1 MLLQKGQKIKIEDA
15 LVSAN
20 LEIAFNLTAP
30 FNADISCFGLDSQ
43 EKLSNE
49 AYMIF
54 YNQKSSPQNEIELLS
69 ESPNCKFSVNLS
81 KLPPSITKLVFT
93 AAIDTDVAATMK
105 QLSTFEF
112 KMNDMLFSLSGND
125 FNEEKA
131 IMLVEFYKKENV
143 WRLGA
148 NGQGFNGGLE
158 DILNHFGGSAESSAP
173 AVQVEPTLVAPTVK
187 PQKISLEKRFEE
199 KAPQLVSLAKKASI
213 SLEKN
218 GLSKVKAKAAFII
231 DASGSMTGQYR
242 SGQVQQ
248 TLNRVFPLGVHF
260 DDDEE
265 LETWAFAL
273 KSQKL
278 NNITFDNYKEYVN
291 KEDSGWNNWMSKL
304 NCAYNNEPAV
314 IIDVIK
320 HFTGLTPPEFK
331 VERKGFLGLGEKIIT
346 TSEEFA
352 TKIDSKIPIV
362 ILFISDGGVAHNEH
376 IEYLI
381 KWSSTL
387 PIFWQFIGI
396 GGSNYGALEKLDN
409 LAGRYVDN
417 ADFFSIDKLNDLT
430 ESELYDKMMGEFP
443 HWLKAAHAKGL
454 IDNFTI

>member
-1 MLLQKGQKIKIEDA
+1 MLLQKGQKIKIEES
-15 LVSAN
+15 LVSSN
-20 LEIAFNLTAP
+20 LDIVFTLVAP
-30 FNADISCFGLDSQ
+30 FDADISCFGLDSE

-54 YNQKSSPQNEIELLS
+54 YNQKSSPQSEIQLIS
-69 ESPNCKFSVNLS
+69 ESPNCQFTVNLS
-81 KLPPSITKLVFT
+81 KLPSTITKLVFT
-93 AAIDTDVAATMK
+93 AAIDPSVAATMK
-105 QLSTFEF
+105 QLSSFQF
-112 KMNDMLFSLSGND
+112 KMNDMSFNLSGGD

-131 IMLVEFYKKENV
+131 IMIVEFYKKDNV

-158 DILNHFGGSAESSAP
+158 DILKHFGGTAESESP
-173 AVQVEPTLVAPTVK
+173 ANMTPMAAPTVK
-187 PQKISLEKRFEE
+187 PQKISLEKLFEE
-199 KAPQLVSLAKKASI
+199 KAPQLVSLAKKATI

-218 GLSKVKAKAAFII
+218 GLSKVKAKVAFII
-231 DASGSMTGQYR
+231 DASGSMIGQYR

-278 NNITFDNYKEYVN
+278 SNITFNNYQEYVN

-304 NCAYNNEPAV
+304 NSAYNNEPAV

-331 VERKGFLGLGEKIIT
+331 VERKGFLGLGEKVISA
-346 TSEEFA
+346 SEEFA
-352 TKIDSKIPIV
+352 NKIDSKVPVV
-362 ILFISDGGVAHNEH
+362 ILFISDGGVAHNEY

-409 LAGRYVDN
+409 LSGRYLDN

-454 IDNFTI
+454 IDNYTI

>member
-1 MLLQKGQKIKIEDA
+1 MLLQKGQKIKIEDG
-15 LVSAN
+15 LVNNN
-20 LEIAFNLTAP
+20 LDIVFNLTAP
-30 FNADISCFGLDSQ
+30 FNADISCFGLDNQ

-54 YNQKSSPQNEIELLS
+54 YNQKSSPQNEIELIS
-69 ESPNCKFSVNLS
+69 ESPNAKFIINLS
-81 KLPPSITKLVFT
+81 KLPETITKLVFT
-93 AAIDTDVAATMK
+93 AAIDADVSATMK
-105 QLSTFEF
+105 QLSNFQF
-112 KMNDMLFSLSGND
+112 KMNEMSFDLSGDD

-131 IMLVEFYKKENV
+131 IMIVEFYKKDNV

-158 DILNHFGGSAESSAP
+158 DILKHFGGSVESNQTPSQEIP
-173 AVQVEPTLVAPTVK
+173 LVVPTVQ

-199 KAPQLVSLAKKASI
+199 KAPQLVSLAKKATI

-218 GLSKVKAKAAFII
+218 GLAKVKAKCAFVI
-231 DASGSMTGQYR
+231 DASGSMTGQYT

-273 KSQKL
+273 KSKKL
-278 NNITFDNYKEYVN
+278 NNITFNNYQEYVN
-291 KEDSGWNNWMSKL
+291 KEDFGWNHWMSDL

-331 VERKGFLGLGEKIIT
+331 VERKGFLGLGEKVISV
-346 TSEEFA
+346 SEEFA
-352 TKIDSKIPIV
+352 TKIDNKVPVV
-362 ILFISDGGVAHNEH
+362 ILFISDGGVAHNEY

-409 LAGRYVDN
+409 LSGRYVDN
-417 ADFFSIDKLNDLT
+417 ADFFSIDKLNDIT

-443 HWLKAAHAKGL
+443 NWLKAAHSKGL
-454 IDNFTI
+454 IDNYTI